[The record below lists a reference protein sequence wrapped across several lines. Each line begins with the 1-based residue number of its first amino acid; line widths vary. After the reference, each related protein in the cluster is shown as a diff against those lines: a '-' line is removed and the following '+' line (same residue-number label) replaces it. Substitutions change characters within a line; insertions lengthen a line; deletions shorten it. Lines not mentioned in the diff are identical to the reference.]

1 MRLYFHLQKGTEIIR
16 DEEGVE
22 VSNVKAG
29 KAEALRALRE
39 MRNEA
44 DAELQDW
51 TGWKLAV
58 ADDSGAVLFS
68 LDVDVGA
75 PHAGA

>member
-22 VSNVKAG
+22 VSDVRAG
-29 KAEALRALRE
+29 KAEALNALGE
-39 MRNEA
+39 MRSEV

-51 TGWKLAV
+51 AGWKLAV

-68 LDVDVGA
+68 FDVDA
-75 PHAGA
+75 PHPGA

>member
-22 VSNVKAG
+22 VSDVRAG
-29 KAEALRALRE
+29 EAEALNALGE
-39 MRNEA
+39 MRSEA

-51 TGWKLAV
+51 AGWKLAV

-68 LDVDVGA
+68 LDVDA
-75 PHAGA
+75 PHPGA

>member
-22 VSNVKAG
+22 VSDVRAG
-29 KAEALRALRE
+29 EAEALRALGEIRSE
-39 MRNEA
+39 S

-51 TGWKLAV
+51 AGWKLAA
-58 ADDSGAVLFS
+58 ADDSGAVLFL
-68 LDVDVGA
+68 LDVDA
-75 PHAGA
+75 PHPGA

>member
-29 KAEALRALRE
+29 KAEALRALGE

-51 TGWKLAV
+51 AGWKLAV

-68 LDVDVGA
+68 LDVDAPQPGA
-75 PHAGA
+75 